1 MVFKEI
7 NKDSNL
13 YCNSC
18 FSRVAKVT
26 VRFGT
31 VNNAIAVRLC
41 GECYGKL
48 SSPQQ
53 EELEAQTEKIQEKL
67 KTGLIADLKEQIQYS
82 TSPSCTKGMELFIKS
97 IERWEVK
104 END

>member
-7 NKDSNL
+7 NSDPSL

-41 GECYGKL
+41 EECYGKL
-48 SSPQQ
+48 LPFTKQD
-53 EELEAQTEKIQEKL
+53 LEDLSDAVNCYFMCDFGTNDAEGDRRACRQRERMRALSQKL
-67 KTGLIADLKEQIQYS
+67 K
-82 TSPSCTKGMELFIKS
+82 
-97 IERWEVK
+97 EVLV
-104 END
+104 

>member
-7 NKDSNL
+7 NSDPSL

-41 GECYGKL
+41 GENQL
-48 SSPQQ
+48 SRR
-53 EELEAQTEKIQEKL
+53 
-67 KTGLIADLKEQIQYS
+67 QI
-82 TSPSCTKGMELFIKS
+82 
-97 IERWEVK
+97 
-104 END
+104 ND

>member
-7 NKDSNL
+7 NSDPSL

-53 EELEAQTEKIQEKL
+53 
-67 KTGLIADLKEQIQYS
+67 KEQIQ
-82 TSPSCTKGMELFIKS
+82 E
-97 IERWEVK
+97 ER
-104 END
+104 

>member
-7 NKDSNL
+7 NSDPSL

-41 GECYGKL
+41 RKCYGKL

-53 EELEAQTEKIQEKL
+53 EELEAQIEKMKCDVNTNIKVAQQNNDWLMESKL
-67 KTGLIADLKEQIQYS
+67 ASMILQ
-82 TSPSCTKGMELFIKS
+82 
-97 IERWEVK
+97 WEGK
-104 END
+104 RK